1 MDFRCFFSSE
11 TEGVACLEEDAV
23 KFYSDDDIK
32 QVLSK
37 NVFLTSGAAKVLQER
52 GFGEHI
58 GVTVRDYIPVN
69 MINAGIGGTTAKSL
83 LSRIKDQVL
92 SHNPD
97 LVIVCFGLNDIN
109 GSLED
114 YTNSLKTI
122 FEECKRKGADVI
134 FMTPNT
140 LNSYVAK
147 DTDESLRHYASV
159 TAEMQNNGKMDK
171 YIQSAVE
178 LAFKSGIKVCDCYSA
193 WKKLSKTQDTTML
206 LANRINHPKSEMH
219 ELFAEM
225 LFETIFDDDAFY
237 TKPADSAMFHE

>member
-1 MDFRCFFSSE
+1 M
-11 TEGVACLEEDAV
+11 
-23 KFYSDDDIK
+23 DIK
-32 QVLSK
+32 KKLNMDYDGLVKYGPINIVAFGDSITHGALSTNEFNYETVYWNLLK
-37 NVFLTSGAAKVLQER
+37 RKILS
-52 GFGEHI
+52 
-58 GVTVRDYIPVN
+58 VRDYIPVN
-69 MINAGIGGTTAKSL
+69 MINAGIGGTTAKSS